1 MGKHYENLEEAMC
14 KELEML
20 DKKYAA
26 EAGEMSVGDV
36 EKADKLYHALKSAAT
51 YHAMKDAE
59 EWEDD
64 EEDDASGNG
73 RNYRGRG
80 YGGRY
85 MGGYAGGRSYR
96 RGRDSM
102 GRYTS
107 RDMYPEEMSERY
119 DMYPRYPMS
128 YNDRDM
134 RY

>member
-59 EWEDD
+59 EWGEDD
-64 EEDDASGNG
+64 EESGEA
-73 RNYRGRG
+73 RR
-80 YGGRY
+80 
-85 MGGYAGGRSYR
+85 GRSYGR
-96 RGRDSM
+96 YGRSYARGRDRM

>member
-20 DKKYAA
+20 DKKYGA
-26 EAGEMSVGDV
+26 ESAEMTVQDV

-59 EWEDD
+59 EWD
-64 EEDDASGNG
+64 EEEEGDASGEG
-73 RNYRGRG
+73 RSYRGRS
-80 YGGRY
+80 YGRY
-85 MGGYAGGRSYR
+85 GGYAGGRSYR

-107 RDMYPEEMSERY
+107 RDMWPEDASGRWA
-119 DMYPRYPMS
+119 MYPRYPMS
-128 YNDRDM
+128 YDDRDM